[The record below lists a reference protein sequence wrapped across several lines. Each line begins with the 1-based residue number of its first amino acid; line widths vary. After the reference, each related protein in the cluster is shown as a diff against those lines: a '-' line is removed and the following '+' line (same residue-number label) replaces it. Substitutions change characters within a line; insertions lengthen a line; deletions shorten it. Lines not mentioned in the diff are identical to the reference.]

1 MRRKYK
7 YTIEV
12 WSRSS
17 VDDTAGGQTVTDTKL
32 GDSWCNIESIPTP
45 NLTDYGLSVPQR
57 GIIIRLRERNDIDYF
72 DQDIFFVY
80 KGLKWVI
87 TQITDL
93 DLEGEELEILA
104 TSEQ

>member
-12 WSRSS
+12 WARAAAS
-17 VDDTAGGQTVTDTKL
+17 DGAGGNTISDTKL
-32 GDSWCNIESIPTP
+32 GDSWCKVSSIDAG
-45 NLTDYGLSVPQR
+45 NLTDYGLNVPQR
-57 GIIIRLRERNDIDYF
+57 AIRIELRERNDIDYF

-80 KGLKWVI
+80 KGFKWVI
-87 TQITDL
+87 TQITDN
-93 DLEGEELEILA
+93 DLEGEELTIIA